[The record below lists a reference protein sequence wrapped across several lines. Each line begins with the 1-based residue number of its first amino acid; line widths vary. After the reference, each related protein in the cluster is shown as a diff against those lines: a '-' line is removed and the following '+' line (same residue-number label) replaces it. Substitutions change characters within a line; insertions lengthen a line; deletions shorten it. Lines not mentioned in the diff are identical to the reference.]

1 MKQTDDEKDE
11 KISIRE
17 LLVDSILNSLNLQN
31 DYTVNNWF
39 IR

>member
-1 MKQTDDEKDE
+1 MQTDDEKDE

-17 LLVDSILNSLNLQN
+17 LLVDSILNSLNQQN

>member
-1 MKQTDDEKDE
+1 MQTDDEKDE

-17 LLVDSILNSLNLQN
+17 LLVDSILNSPNQQN